1 MRNNEQGGL
10 FPVPRSVFLVPLS
23 ASLVVL
29 LISACASSQP
39 TPTLEPPPSPT
50 AQSTPTL
57 EPPLSSTA
65 QPTPTPPGP
74 PTVQVIST
82 DLSLGPN
89 RLAFAVLRDG
99 NTVSLPEVTVASVF
113 PAEGSSGTVRQTASA
128 RFRKWPFGDIGVYT
142 TQLDFDQAGTWG
154 LVVDVPRSSGPSERA
169 LVELSIKERSDTP
182 AMGSQAPLSKNKTAG
197 DVNSLEELT
206 TARTPDPDLYQM
218 TIAQAIST
226 GKPLV
231 VTFSTPAFCTTATCG
246 PQVEELSALKDLYA
260 GRANFIHVEIFDNP
274 HKIQGDLSAAKTVAA
289 AEEWGLPT
297 EPWTFI
303 VDQRGRVAAKFE
315 AFTTGSEIEEA
326 LVRLLQ

>member
-1 MRNNEQGGL
+1 M
-10 FPVPRSVFLVPLS
+10 FLVL
-23 ASLVVL
+23 L
-29 LISACASSQP
+29 LIGACSSTQPTATLEPQPSPTTQPAPRLESQMSSTAQTAP
-39 TPTLEPPPSPT
+39 TPTL
-50 AQSTPTL
+50 
-57 EPPLSSTA
+57 
-65 QPTPTPPGP
+65 TPPGP

-89 RLAFAVLRDG
+89 RLAFAVLQDG

-113 PAEGSSGTVRQTASA
+113 PAEGPSGTVRQTGSA

-142 TQLDFDQAGTWG
+142 TQLDFDRVGTWG

-169 LVELSIKERSDTP
+169 LVELSVKERSDTP
-182 AMGSQAPLSKNKTAG
+182 ALGSQAPLSKNKTAG

-246 PQVEELSALKDLYA
+246 PQVEELSALKDRYA

-303 VDQRGRVAAKFE
+303 VDRQGRVAAKFE

>member
-1 MRNNEQGGL
+1 M
-10 FPVPRSVFLVPLS
+10 FLVPC
-23 ASLVVL
+23 SLFLFLL
-29 LISACASSQP
+29 LIAACASSQP

-50 AQSTPTL
+50 AQPTPTL
-57 EPPLSSTA
+57 TPMPS
-65 QPTPTPPGP
+65 PTGPGG

-89 RLAFAVLRDG
+89 RLAFAVLQDG
-99 NTVSLPEVTVASVF
+99 STVSLPEVSVATVF
-113 PAEGSSGTVRQTASA
+113 PAEGLSGTVRQMGSA

-154 LVVDVPRSSGPSERA
+154 LVVNVPGSGGVVASA
-169 LVELSIKERSDTP
+169 LAELSVKDSSETP
-182 AMGSQAPLSKNKTAG
+182 ALGSQASLSKNKTAR

-206 TARTPDPDLYQM
+206 TAQSPDPDLYQM

-246 PQVEELSALKDLYA
+246 PQVEELSAIKDRYA
-260 GRANFIHVEIFDNP
+260 GRANFIHVEIFDDP
-274 HKIQGDLSAAKTVAA
+274 HKIQGDLSAVKAVPA

-303 VDQRGRVAAKFE
+303 VDQQGRLAAKFE
-315 AFTTGSEIEEA
+315 AFTTAEEIEEA